1 LHRRDLVRSGA
12 GASLLVLLGNLATR
26 RARAAEA
33 APVPAPGP
41 FDGSSVRRLA
51 QELAKQSF
59 KPPESKLPGAIDS
72 LTYDQYRG
80 IRFRK
85 DRALWSGQSLPF
97 QVEFYPRGFL
107 YRQRV
112 DIFEV
117 AGGQAQRVP
126 YSADLFDYAD
136 PALRVVEDVGFAGF
150 RVHAPINK
158 PNYYDEVCVFLGAS
172 YFRAIAKGQ
181 TYGLSA
187 RGLAI
192 GTGDPRG
199 EEFAQFVAFWLER
212 PQPGVNSL
220 VIHALLDSG
229 SLTGAY
235 RFTIRPGDVTTFDV
249 ESTLYP
255 RVDITESGIAPLT
268 GMYYFDANDRHGVD
282 DWRPA
287 AHDSEG
293 LSMWNGRGE
302 ELWRPLTDPTD
313 LQISAFSDIHPRG
326 FGLMQRKRTFADY
339 QDLALQYGKRPSLW
353 VEPIGDWGEGVVELV
368 EIPTTNEVNDN
379 IVAFWRQKEKL
390 SAKGEY
396 NFTYRMHWGWDCP
409 WPSKLGR
416 IVDTRTGA
424 AEDKK
429 GRLFVLDISGEAV
442 KALPADARPHAELN
456 ASVGTIQNVVV
467 EPNAEIG
474 GWRIA
479 FELLAGDAKTVEL
492 HGQLIG
498 EQGPLSEIWVYRLT
512 P

>member
-1 LHRRDLVRSGA
+1 
-12 GASLLVLLGNLATR
+12 
-26 RARAAEA
+26 
-33 APVPAPGP
+33 
-41 FDGSSVRRLA
+41 
-51 QELAKQSF
+51 
-59 KPPESKLPGAIDS
+59 
-72 LTYDQYRG
+72 
-80 IRFRK
+80 
-85 DRALWSGQSLPF
+85 
-97 QVEFYPRGFL
+97 VER
-107 YRQRV
+107 
-112 DIFEV
+112 
-117 AGGQAQRVP
+117 
-126 YSADLFDYAD
+126 
-136 PALRVVEDVGFAGF
+136 
-150 RVHAPINK
+150 
-158 PNYYDEVCVFLGAS
+158 
-172 YFRAIAKGQ
+172 
-181 TYGLSA
+181 
-187 RGLAI
+187 
-192 GTGDPRG
+192 
-199 EEFAQFVAFWLER
+199 
-212 PQPGVNSL
+212 
-220 VIHALLDSG
+220 
-229 SLTGAY
+229 
-235 RFTIRPGDVTTFDV
+235 
-249 ESTLYP
+249 
-255 RVDITESGIAPLT
+255 
-268 GMYYFDANDRHGVD
+268 
-282 DWRPA
+282 
-287 AHDSEG
+287 
-293 LSMWNGRGE
+293 
-302 ELWRPLTDPTD
+302 
-313 LQISAFSDIHPRG
+313 LQISAFSDIHPLG